1 MQQLH
6 LFDPSIFNISTNLLF
21 IFILIKLV
29 KKGTISIRLNVSLGK
44 TGSNRNRS
52 YDQLIEI
59 IKNGRYRRRR

>member
-59 IKNGRYRRRR
+59 IKNGRYRR